1 MRKVPMGKISDS
13 NRYLSELLHLDALKR
28 AAKDQMPKT
37 IKGLLIAASM
47 SAIFAGSTFGQA
59 VNVEGSTAGPTAKA
73 LSGVTNNGENP
84 TAGKATP
91 TAQPNQHGNSR
102 VFHSHAA
109 AFIPKPARNAA
120 GNMAPLNGDES
131 GVALSA
137 NTKNAGPAARSAEAT
152 AHKTVYDPNDQLGTS
167 LEGKT
172 LPNTAQK

>member
-1 MRKVPMGKISDS
+1 MGKISDS
-13 NRYLSELLHLDALKR
+13 NRCLSELLHLDGLKR

-47 SAIFAGSTFGQA
+47 SAIFAGSAFGQA

-131 GVALSA
+131 GVALNA

-152 AHKTVYDPNDQLGTS
+152 AHKTVYDPNNQLGTS